1 MYLITSHHDG
11 EYIPE
16 SITYV
21 KNVDDKK
28 RLFDDFDNYPV
39 INPLSQ

>member
-21 KNVDDKK
+21 KNVDDKNVY
-28 RLFDDFDNYPV
+28 LM
-39 INPLSQ
+39 ILIIILL